1 MRKEKVYFVVA
12 DYVFYNLRDAKK
24 RQAELKSALGYA
36 EDIYKFVGEKKVR
49 LA

>member
-36 EDIYKFVGEKKVR
+36 EDIYKYAGEKKVR